1 VTGVGYEGPH
11 NNVLLQS
18 SITRNLC
25 TLTVHFAVV
34 GVCAANPTSECHRYK
49 CIRHVVFR
57 FSHLM
62 SFVLGWYNY
71 GMFHLGIYA
80 LLGCSLFR
88 VMKEE
93 TLSCTLASLATEDV
107 LLQNMMEEEG
117 SLLFLCLHMCLGE
130 TVEGVVPVTEHVSSV
145 CLFCKLKLDC
155 LSFSRSWSNRE
166 YIPGSC
172 IKRW

>member
-1 VTGVGYEGPH
+1 MVYLWYV
-11 NNVLLQS
+11 S
-18 SITRNLC
+18 FRDI
-25 TLTVHFAVV
+25 
-34 GVCAANPTSECHRYK
+34 
-49 CIRHVVFR
+49 CIV
-57 FSHLM
+57 
-62 SFVLGWYNY
+62 
-71 GMFHLGIYA
+71 GMF
-80 LLGCSLFR
+80 SLC

-93 TLSCTLASLATEDV
+93 TLSCTHASLPTEDV

-117 SLLFLCLHMCLGE
+117 SLLFLCLYMCLGE